1 MPAFKYRQKNSLIVF
16 ERGHKAHG
24 YVQAADGFLLKL
36 WNLNSTL
43 WDHVYEDS
51 APGTETVTIQSHKA
65 AQQKGPKSVG
75 Q

>member
-16 ERGHKAHG
+16 ERGHKAHA
-24 YVQAADGFLLKL
+24 YVQTADGFLLKS

-51 APGTETVTIQSHKA
+51 APGTETVPIPSHKA
-65 AQQKGPKSVG
+65 FQEKALKV
-75 Q
+75 